1 MMMMVIINA
10 RKRRI
15 VKDIKYNC
23 KLFSDDDEDDDDDG
37 DNERKEEEDCK
48 RYKI

>member
-1 MMMMVIINA
+1 MMVIMNA
-10 RKRRI
+10 RERRI
-15 VKDIKYNC
+15 VNDIKYNC
-23 KLFSDDDEDDDDDG
+23 KLFSDDDEDDDDD

>member
-1 MMMMVIINA
+1 MMVIMNA

-15 VKDIKYNC
+15 VKDIKSNC
-23 KLFSDDDEDDDDDG
+23 KLYSDDDDEDG
-37 DNERKEEEDCK
+37 DNKRKEEEDCK

>member
-1 MMMMVIINA
+1 MLILKGGGLENIS
-10 RKRRI
+10 KS
-15 VKDIKYNC
+15 NC
-23 KLFSDDDEDDDDDG
+23 KLYSDDDDDDDDG

>member
-1 MMMMVIINA
+1 MMVIMNA

-15 VKDIKYNC
+15 VKDIKSNC
-23 KLFSDDDEDDDDDG
+23 KLYSDDDDDDDG
-37 DNERKEEEDCK
+37 DHKRKEEEDCK